1 MEGNEATFQDRM
13 QDVLQQMIQSYKG
26 RGAAQQMTHQVGT
39 GTALSPAG
47 PGGQMPPMWKLQG
60 QQQQQQQQQPMQ
72 PDPYLAGNMPT
83 AAMRARRAAKLAL
96 QGGY

>member
-39 GTALSPAG
+39 
-47 PGGQMPPMWKLQG
+47 
-60 QQQQQQQQQPMQ
+60 
-72 PDPYLAGNMPT
+72 
-83 AAMRARRAAKLAL
+83 
-96 QGGY
+96 